1 MGGPKMDGGLYFDV
15 GEVALACTAGTPMG
29 EKLANAMEACTGST
43 ESTTA
48 MSTAVNTKKKTC
60 RGRRCR
66 SKFSKKRPSV
76 ENIKNMIGKD
86 MKVDLCI
93 LNKLGWVDTE
103 GEAVEAVMTADLMT
117 LPTEVSAN
125 LSEEKVDNCAEKIVS
140 KMSQRNK
147 RCAKKYSA
155 DEVSELSKLGLKV
168 ASYTCFQKQFAKSC
182 QGFVREEIYNFYK
195 AKMTQEATTITN

>member
-1 MGGPKMDGGLYFDV
+1 MFSTFTIFTKGPKMDGGLYFDD

-29 EKLANAMEACTGST
+29 EKLASAMEACMGTT

-48 MSTAVNTKKKTC
+48 MSTAVNRKKKTC

-66 SKFSKKRPSV
+66 SKFSKKCPSV
-76 ENIKNMIGKD
+76 ENIKKMIGKD
-86 MKVDLCI
+86 MEGRVRNAKAFDGKTCIFPVDLCI

-103 GEAVEAVMTADLMT
+103 GQKVEAIMTADLMT

-125 LSEEKVDNCAEKIVS
+125 LSEEKVGICAEKIVS

-147 RCAKKYSA
+147 R
-155 DEVSELSKLGLKV
+155 
-168 ASYTCFQKQFAKSC
+168 
-182 QGFVREEIYNFYK
+182 
-195 AKMTQEATTITN
+195 